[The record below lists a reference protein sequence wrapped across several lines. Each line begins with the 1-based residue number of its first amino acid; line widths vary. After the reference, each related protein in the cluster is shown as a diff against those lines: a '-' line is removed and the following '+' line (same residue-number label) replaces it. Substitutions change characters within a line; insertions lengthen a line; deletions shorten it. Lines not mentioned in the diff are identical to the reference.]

1 MRKHKLPDIHHS
13 AFITHHCSPIF
24 SMLNARPSGL
34 ARALALVLLATLTA
48 SGRAARADGAAGAG
62 VIISNRAEA
71 FYTGSDGQGYTTVSP
86 TISVT
91 VLTVAAVTV
100 TPDETDPS
108 ATVASGEVS
117 APAALVSLHFDTD
130 ASGTVTDSDRLVE
143 LGTTMSPR
151 LNRGQCVGLLAT
163 IDTNSGQQGQQ
174 FTARVVAR
182 SSVTDAL
189 NAGAQDPGTIV
200 NVFGKGARLTS
211 PDSPQL
217 PPVKLVEGRERA
229 TVSPGQ
235 TLNYTISFR
244 NSGDIAARQVVVRDD
259 LPEGLDYV
267 AGTLRLNGRQLTD
280 AEDSDEGSVT
290 GRRVEVRLA
299 QVGVGEAVEVAFRA
313 RAAAALAHGTGVV

>member
-62 VIISNRAEA
+62 VLISNRAEA

-108 ATVASGEVS
+108 ATVAPRA
-117 APAALVSLHFDTD
+117 APVPFHFDAD
-130 ASGTVTDSDRLVE
+130 ASGTVNGADRLVE

-151 LNRGQCVGLLAT
+151 LARGQCVGVLAT
-163 IDTNSGQQGQQ
+163 
-174 FTARVVAR
+174 
-182 SSVTDAL
+182 
-189 NAGAQDPGTIV
+189 
-200 NVFGKGARLTS
+200 
-211 PDSPQL
+211 
-217 PPVKLVEGRERA
+217 
-229 TVSPGQ
+229 
-235 TLNYTISFR
+235 
-244 NSGDIAARQVVVRDD
+244 
-259 LPEGLDYV
+259 
-267 AGTLRLNGRQLTD
+267 
-280 AEDSDEGSVT
+280 
-290 GRRVEVRLA
+290 
-299 QVGVGEAVEVAFRA
+299 
-313 RAAAALAHGTGVV
+313 

>member
-108 ATVASGEVS
+108 ATVAPGERVVRPFRVCNTGNTPDFYTIASAEVS

-130 ASGTVTDSDRLVE
+130 ASGTVTDADRLVE

-200 NVFGKGARLTS
+200 N
-211 PDSPQL
+211 
-217 PPVKLVEGRERA
+217 
-229 TVSPGQ
+229 
-235 TLNYTISFR
+235 
-244 NSGDIAARQVVVRDD
+244 
-259 LPEGLDYV
+259 
-267 AGTLRLNGRQLTD
+267 
-280 AEDSDEGSVT
+280 
-290 GRRVEVRLA
+290 
-299 QVGVGEAVEVAFRA
+299 
-313 RAAAALAHGTGVV
+313 

>member
-24 SMLNARPSGL
+24 SMANARPSGL

-71 FYTGSDGQGYTTVSP
+71 FYTGADGQGYTTVSP

-108 ATVASGEVS
+108 ATVAPGERVVR
-117 APAALVSLHFDTD
+117 PFRVCNTGNTPDFYTI
-130 ASGTVTDSDRLVE
+130 ASGTVPDADRLVE

-163 IDTNSGQQGQQ
+163 IDTTSGQQGQQ

-200 NVFGKGARLTS
+200 NVFGKG
-211 PDSPQL
+211 
-217 PPVKLVEGRERA
+217 
-229 TVSPGQ
+229 
-235 TLNYTISFR
+235 
-244 NSGDIAARQVVVRDD
+244 
-259 LPEGLDYV
+259 
-267 AGTLRLNGRQLTD
+267 
-280 AEDSDEGSVT
+280 
-290 GRRVEVRLA
+290 
-299 QVGVGEAVEVAFRA
+299 
-313 RAAAALAHGTGVV
+313 